1 MEYNILFIDNNL
13 KDYKETV
20 AQSFNNYNCFFASS
34 SNEAFL
40 ILKNINIDVCLINY
54 NIKQPSAAEIL
65 SRVKKSFPKTIRIIF
80 SDKKHEELSIRSFN
94 LAHQYLAISND
105 IESFKEKIEIPLIL
119 KNLIQNEDTIKK
131 LNGEDGI
138 PALPELYYKIEKEI
152 FSPDASIHRVI
163 NLISKD
169 IALTTKIFQLANSAY
184 FGVGA
189 KITDIYQAVN
199 ILGLNI
205 IKSVILYT
213 KVFSHLEKNPDLKK
227 IIESIWNHSLVVSN
241 ISHKLAFHYTGKRE
255 MAEEAYIAGI
265 LHDIGKIIIINMINK
280 NPYFIKHE
288 TKNVY
293 LDDEAAKNIFGA
305 THSEIGAYALA
316 LWGFPKYI
324 IDAVLLH
331 HSTPMI
337 QEEFSTTT
345 IIQISNKLANIEGID
360 SILYDTIY
368 SSESLIELLNS
379 YEEKT

>member
-13 KDYKETV
+13 ENCKETF
-20 AQSFNNYNCFFASS
+20 APFFNNYHSFFVSS
-34 SNEAFL
+34 SNEALF

-54 NIKQPSAAEIL
+54 DIKQPSAAEIL
-65 SRVKKSFPKTIRIIF
+65 SRIKKSYPEIVRIIF
-80 SDKKHEELSIRSFN
+80 SDKNHEEFSIRSFN
-94 LAHQYLAISND
+94 LAHQFLAIPDN
-105 IESFKEKIEIPLIL
+105 IETIKEKIEIPLIL
-119 KNLIQNEDTIKK
+119 KNLIRNEDTLKK

-152 FSPDASIHRVI
+152 FSPDTSIHRVI

-184 FGVGA
+184 FGVAA

-213 KVFSHLEKNPDLKK
+213 KVFSLLEKKPELKE

-241 ISHKLAFHYTGKRE
+241 ISHKLASHFTGKRE
-255 MAEEAYIAGI
+255 TAEESYIAGI
-265 LHDIGKIIIINMINK
+265 LHDIGKIIILNMINK
-280 NPYFIKHE
+280 NPYFMKHE
-288 TKNVY
+288 IKNAY
-293 LDDEAAKNIFGA
+293 LDDEAAKNILGA

-316 LWGFPKYI
+316 LWGFPKRI

-331 HSTPMI
+331 HSTPII
-337 QEEFSTTT
+337 QEDFST
-345 IIQISNKLANIEGID
+345 S
-360 SILYDTIY
+360 
-368 SSESLIELLNS
+368 
-379 YEEKT
+379 